1 MTERALE
8 VRVVKLENSY
18 INLVELSRDL
28 KKDQAELYDI
38 SHQLKTQ
45 LALLTQT
52 IEQLNKRE
60 ASRRSV
66 GERVTMFVVGG
77 FIAAAVS
84 WVVRGGLGL

>member
-1 MTERALE
+1 MTERGLE
-8 VRVVKLENSY
+8 VKVVKLENSY
-18 INLVELSRDL
+18 TNLVEISKDL
-28 KKDQAELYDI
+28 KKEQADLYDLA
-38 SHQLKTQ
+38 HQLKTQ
-45 LALLTQT
+45 LALLTQS

-84 WVVRGGLGL
+84 WIVRGGLGL

>member
-18 INLVELSRDL
+18 INLVEISRDL

>member
-1 MTERALE
+1 MTERGLE
-8 VRVVKLENSY
+8 VKVVKLENSY
-18 INLVELSRDL
+18 TNLVEISKDL
-28 KKDQAELYDI
+28 KKEQADLYDLA
-38 SHQLKTQ
+38 HQLKTQ

-84 WVVRGGLGL
+84 WIVRGGLGL

>member
-1 MTERALE
+1 M
-8 VRVVKLENSY
+8 
-18 INLVELSRDL
+18 ELSRDL

>member
-1 MTERALE
+1 MTERGLE

-18 INLVELSRDL
+18 GNLVEISKDL
-28 KKDQAELYDI
+28 KREQAELYDLA
-38 SHQLKTQ
+38 HQLKTQ

-60 ASRRSV
+60 ASRKSV

>member
-66 GERVTMFVVGG
+66 GERVTMFIVGG
-77 FIAAAVS
+77 FIAAVVS
-84 WVVRGGLGL
+84 WVVRGGLEL